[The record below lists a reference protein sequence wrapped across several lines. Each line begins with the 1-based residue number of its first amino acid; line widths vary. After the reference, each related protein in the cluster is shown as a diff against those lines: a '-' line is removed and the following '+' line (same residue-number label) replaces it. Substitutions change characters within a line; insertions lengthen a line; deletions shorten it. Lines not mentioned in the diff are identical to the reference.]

1 MHECM
6 LCFSCDVIFLDE
18 NRQEIELD
26 RPGDTD
32 VCGPVIVGGDV
43 VIPEPDIVDASTAGD
58 RVKAVSRREDCVG
71 VI

>member
-1 MHECM
+1 M
-6 LCFSCDVIFLDE
+6 LCFSCDVIFLEE
-18 NRQEIELD
+18 NRKEIELD

-32 VCGPVIVGGDV
+32 VSGSGPVIGGGDV